1 MNYKFTLL
9 LLSFTLVVNSGHAEE
24 RSKLDQLYDAA
35 AKAAGII
42 KDRGK
47 PRQVD
52 KTKTP
57 QFIIKGSEIRYNGI
71 ALRLGD
77 TIDSWQRALGSP
89 SRNDDYNYTWDDL
102 GVQLVLRRKRS
113 PEGWSRPTNKIAQVE
128 LFFNFRKKES
138 WEESS
143 DARPQLRPDGSV
155 VPQRP
160 DSRPKS
166 PFEGYLEIDGAG
178 VDRNTMVWE
187 INDIRKGYPDMWGST
202 TFRKSYSPVEFMAI
216 TPPPESYHMYINTDG
231 KGREGMIYSIGINE
245 GYRGE

>member
-9 LLSFTLVVNSGHAEE
+9 LLAFSLVVNSVHAEE

-89 SRNDDYNYTWDDL
+89 SRRNELSHSYIWDDL
-102 GVQLVLRRKRS
+102 GIVLAVRDELS
-113 PEGWSRPTNKIAQVE
+113 PEGWSRPTNKISQVE
-128 LFFNFRKKES
+128 IFLNFRKKES

-143 DARPQLRPDGSV
+143 DARPQLRPDGSI
-155 VPQRP
+155 VPRGP
-160 DSRPKS
+160 NPRAES
-166 PFEGYLEIDGAG
+166 PFEGYLEIDRAG

-187 INDIRKGYPDMWGST
+187 VNAIREGYPDIWGDT
-202 TFRKSYSPVEFMAI
+202 TFSKSYLPTKFSAI
-216 TPPPESYHMYINTDG
+216 TPPPESYTMIFNTDG
-231 KGREGMIYSIGINE
+231 KGREGMIYSLSIGKR
-245 GYRGE
+245 Y